1 MLITISISLDPVW
14 PTRPAVLLWDSP
26 GPRLGTYAQWSCSG
40 AQPGPRLAYMPS
52 CPALGLS
59 LDPVWAHTPSQWSC
73 SGAQPRPHLAHIPS
87 SPALGLPLNLSGT
100 HTQQS
105 CSGAPPGPHLAH
117 TPSSPALG
125 LPLNLSGT
133 HTQQSC
139 SGAQPG
145 PRLAHISRD
154 PALGLSWTPSGT
166 QVQRSCSWR
175 LILASRLSHLWSHAH
190 IHLSLKYGRFLA
202 LWTNKGKEHGPLGSP
217 FVPLWCPQ
225 SLGLSVNFSPCSQM
239 FSSYKEGRPE
249 FTLPGSNLNSTD
261 TF

>member
-1 MLITISISLDPVW
+1 MYVPIFLTLNYFIKFLYKFSNIYSHFLYWSLSVSAWTPSD
-14 PTRPAVLLWDSP
+14 PAVLLWGS
-26 GPRLGTYAQWSCSG
+26 AW
-40 AQPGPRLAYMPS
+40 
-52 CPALGLS
+52 
-59 LDPVWAHTPSQWSC
+59 TP
-73 SGAQPRPHLAHIPS
+73 
-87 SPALGLPLNLSGT
+87 SGT
-100 HTQQS
+100 HAQQF
-105 CSGAPPGPHLAH
+105 
-117 TPSSPALG
+117 
-125 LPLNLSGT
+125 
-133 HTQQSC
+133 C

-145 PRLAHISRD
+145 PRLAHIPRD

-190 IHLSLKYGRFLA
+190 IHLSLKYGGFLA

-249 FTLPGSNLNSTD
+249 FTLPGSNLNSID